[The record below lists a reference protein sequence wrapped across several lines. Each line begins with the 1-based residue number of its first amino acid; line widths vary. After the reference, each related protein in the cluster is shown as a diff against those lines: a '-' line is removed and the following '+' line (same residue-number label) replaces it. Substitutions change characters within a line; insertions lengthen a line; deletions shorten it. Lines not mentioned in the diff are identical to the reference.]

1 MREKFIPDLFLDS
14 VYDMDLAALRSRGI
28 RAFLFDIDNTLV
40 HHGEDATEEIN
51 RLFRDIQGIGLQTL
65 LLSNNNEARILRFLR
80 DIDSL
85 YICEAQKP
93 RIENY
98 LKGVAML
105 GLRKEEVVCIGDQIF
120 TDIYGANRSGIDSI
134 LVRYMRYADET
145 KIGIRRNLEKVVL
158 KLYSLNKSCQ
168 NRIGDIQKE
177 AV

>member
-1 MREKFIPDLFLDS
+1 MFKVLYPHAYVDS
-14 VYDMDLAALRSRGI
+14 VFAIDYNKLYDKGYRGI
-28 RAFLFDIDNTLV
+28 LFDIDNTLV

-85 YICEAQKP
+85 YICDAQKP

-105 GLRKEEVVCIGDQIF
+105 GLRKAEVVCIGDQIF